1 VSDEPRVQRDV
12 ALLLQTADR
21 EICRAEALIH
31 GLRRSYKR
39 GCRCVRCR
47 AAEASYRAELRRLEA
62 TGRIPLGRRVPGQ
75 AVDRHLRSLVSE
87 AFTRQDIARRAR
99 LHRTTLW
106 RQHGRVTLGTYLR
119 VSALWRRHCGEVEP

>member
-12 ALLLQTADR
+12 ALLLQCADE
-21 EICRAEALIH
+21 EICRAESLIH

-39 GCRCVRCR
+39 GCRCLRCR
-47 AAEASYRAELRRLEA
+47 AAEATYRADLRRQEA
-62 TGRIPLGRRVPGQ
+62 QGRIPMGRRVPGQ

-87 AFTRQDIARRAR
+87 DFTRQDIARRAR

-106 RQHGRVTLGTYLR
+106 RQHGHVTLRTYLR
-119 VSALWRRHCGEVEP
+119 VSALWRRHCGDA

>member
-12 ALLLQTADR
+12 ALLLQCADE
-21 EICRAEALIH
+21 EICRAESLIH

-75 AVDRHLRSLVSE
+75 AVDRHLRSLMSE
-87 AFTRQDIARRAR
+87 RFTRVELARRVR
-99 LHRTTLW
+99 LHPTTLW
-106 RQHGRVTLGTYLR
+106 GHHRSVTVRTFLR
-119 VSALWRRHCGEVEP
+119 VRALWQRHCGE

>member
-1 VSDEPRVQRDV
+1 MT
-12 ALLLQTADR
+12 LLLQAADR
-21 EICRAEALIH
+21 EICQAESLIH

-39 GCRCVRCR
+39 GCRCLRCR
-47 AAEASYRAELRRLEA
+47 AANASYLAEYRLARAQ
-62 TGRIPLGRRVPGQ
+62 GKVPLGRRVPGQ

-119 VSALWRRHCGEVEP
+119 VSALWRRHCGEGE